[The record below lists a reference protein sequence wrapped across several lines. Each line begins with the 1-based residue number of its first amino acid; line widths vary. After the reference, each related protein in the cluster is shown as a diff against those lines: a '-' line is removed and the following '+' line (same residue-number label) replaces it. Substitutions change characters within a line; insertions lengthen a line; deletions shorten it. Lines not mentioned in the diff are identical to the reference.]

1 MLQINIL
8 MERDLRIHIV
18 SLNVPSKKAEE
29 RYENWLLDI
38 WYLFKHTKKH
48 FILSSILAWIS
59 AYEIGDNTLNILGTA
74 RVQRSTARNLHNKLW
89 GICP

>member
-29 RYENWLLDI
+29 RYEN
-38 WYLFKHTKKH
+38 
-48 FILSSILAWIS
+48 
-59 AYEIGDNTLNILGTA
+59 
-74 RVQRSTARNLHNKLW
+74 
-89 GICP
+89 